1 MILTDEEVG
10 MLSVFPGLTHIHTLV
25 LVDHIRAVES
35 ALLAKLRGG
44 VEVPKQAV
52 KLYDVLGQT
61 VEVHGYTLPQ
71 LLAYG
76 DARALAAREQ
86 DKADAER
93 YRWLTA
99 QPNGGF
105 FHPAFAASSLVRWKN
120 KAEFD
125 PAIDAAIAKES
136 K

>member
-1 MILTDEEVG
+1 MT
-10 MLSVFPGLTHIHTLV
+10 T
-25 LVDHIRAVES
+25 
-35 ALLAKLRGG
+35 
-44 VEVPKQAV
+44 
-52 KLYDVLGQT
+52 QT
-61 VEVHGYTLPQ
+61 E
-71 LLAYG
+71 
-76 DARALAAREQ
+76 RIMALAAREQ

-125 PAIDAAIAKES
+125 SAIDAAMKRGEA
-136 K
+136 